1 MTRNNYFILNF
12 LFLVFSFLFS
22 DVVYAGCNDARRKCE
37 NECTSA
43 ASFFNYEKGEYQ
55 SLNGTDFQDN
65 CSSACKR
72 GFRYCTSEDN
82 LDDGCDVFKRK
93 CRNDCPSSIFSYKSS
108 IYILLTDANSVC
120 EDACRAGYR
129 RCN

>member
-1 MTRNNYFILNF
+1 MVKKNNIRLKLLCIL
-12 LFLVFSFLFS
+12 LSFLITDFVFA
-22 DVVYAGCNDARRKCE
+22 DCDDARRRCE

-43 ASFFNYEKGEYQ
+43 TTFFNYEKGEYQ
-55 SLNGTDFQDN
+55 SLNRTDFQDN
-65 CSSACKR
+65 CSSACRR

-82 LDDGCDVFKRK
+82 LDDGCDEFKRK
-93 CRNDCPSSIFSYKSS
+93 CRNDCPSSIFSYKGSR
-108 IYILLTDANSVC
+108 YILSTDVNSIC